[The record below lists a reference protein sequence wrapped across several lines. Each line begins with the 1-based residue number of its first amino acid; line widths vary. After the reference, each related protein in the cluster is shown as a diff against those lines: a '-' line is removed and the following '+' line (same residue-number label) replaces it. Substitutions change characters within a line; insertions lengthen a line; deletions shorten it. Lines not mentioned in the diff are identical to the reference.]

1 MILASYSLEMLKGKR
16 VIVTGAS
23 TGIGEQIAYHLA
35 RMGSH
40 LLITARTEAQLQQV
54 NIKYSFIPLYNYTH
68 KLSYTEMVKR
78 ETKNTLP
85 QTENED

>member
-1 MILASYSLEMLKGKR
+1 MLRGKR

-40 LLITARTEAQLQQV
+40 VLLTARTEAKVQRDSL
-54 NIKYSFIPLYNYTH
+54 KSKATRFIRLMFAKSPAGQRKGPTDSS
-68 KLSYTEMVKR
+68 KLV
-78 ETKNTLP
+78 
-85 QTENED
+85 

>member
-1 MILASYSLEMLKGKR
+1 MLRGKR

-40 LLITARTEAQLQQV
+40 ILITARTEARLQNV
-54 NIKYSFIPLYNYTH
+54 NGYRGTLVFMAGLTQTRGGDSCHSHGNIHSSTGP
-68 KLSYTEMVKR
+68 SR
-78 ETKNTLP
+78 E
-85 QTENED
+85 Q

>member
-1 MILASYSLEMLKGKR
+1 MQKSFKTRLLPQEVVRILPSSPVLCSGKQTHKQRRGGKEEFKPEMLKGKR

-40 LLITARTEAQLQQV
+40 LLITARTEGLLQQ
-54 NIKYSFIPLYNYTH
+54 
-68 KLSYTEMVKR
+68 
-78 ETKNTLP
+78 
-85 QTENED
+85 